1 MKKAAK
7 VLTCMLLVLGLPAG
21 VLNAQTNREQSK
33 FTLVISTEKPQV
45 VLGSNIVITIK
56 TTNISDELIPMELGW
71 HGNLPDG
78 VHYDIRD
85 EQGNKIEKTVYHDIR
100 PTMLPGTPI
109 SGKLAPGES
118 MKRTATISEI
128 YSLDP
133 PGKYTIR
140 VWRPATWGTPGK
152 PDLNR
157 VYSNTIT
164 ITVLP
169 SGRTSSAGDTS
180 APQ

>member
-1 MKKAAK
+1 
-7 VLTCMLLVLGLPAG
+7 MLLVLGLPAG

-85 EQGNKIEKTVYHDIR
+85 EQGNKIEKTVSHDIR

-109 SGKLAPGES
+109 QENLRQAKA
-118 MKRTATISEI
+118 
-128 YSLDP
+128 
-133 PGKYTIR
+133 
-140 VWRPATWGTPGK
+140 
-152 PDLNR
+152 
-157 VYSNTIT
+157 
-164 ITVLP
+164 
-169 SGRTSSAGDTS
+169 
-180 APQ
+180 